1 MQAKEMAKSQ
11 RSKLNEKQN
20 QLAVVK
26 NKTEDLEQE
35 LSAMKSN
42 APMYGI
48 EFDRH
53 LLAHCDC
60 I

>member
-11 RSKLNEKQN
+11 CAKVNEKQN

-35 LSAMKSN
+35 LSAVTSN

-53 LLAHCDC
+53 LFAHCDC